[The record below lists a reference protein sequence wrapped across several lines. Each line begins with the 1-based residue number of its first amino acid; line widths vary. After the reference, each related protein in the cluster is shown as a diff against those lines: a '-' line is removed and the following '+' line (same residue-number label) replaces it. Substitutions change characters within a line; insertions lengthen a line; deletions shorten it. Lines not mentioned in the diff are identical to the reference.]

1 MLNRQK
7 VLNLLKK
14 NKKYLQ
20 KNFGVKEILLVGSYA
35 RNEPT
40 SSSDIDIVVDMP
52 SDFDKFF
59 ELKQY
64 LEKNLKLPVDL
75 AIKTSLR
82 HYIKKEIQKDAIYV

>member
-1 MLNRQK
+1 MLNRQE
-7 VLNLLKK
+7 VLDLLKK

-20 KNFGVKEILLVGSYA
+20 LKFGVKEILLIGSYA

-40 SSSDIDIVVDMP
+40 PSSDIDIIVDMP
-52 SDFDKFF
+52 SNFDKFF

-64 LEKNLKLPVDL
+64 LEEKLKSPVDL
-75 AIKTSLR
+75 AIKKSLR